1 MKEEIRL
8 LLFRRDKKN
17 RFLFKT
23 GGLKCVSPVR
33 IIRNI
38 PGLLIQG
45 VDMSDIH
52 PDSEINDEE
61 KDLLKQYGVIFDG
74 SKKSSK
80 TDIVILEQS
89 FRDSNIN
96 NKR

>member
-1 MKEEIRL
+1 
-8 LLFRRDKKN
+8 
-17 RFLFKT
+17 
-23 GGLKCVSPVR
+23 
-33 IIRNI
+33 
-38 PGLLIQG
+38 
-45 VDMSDIH
+45 MSDIH